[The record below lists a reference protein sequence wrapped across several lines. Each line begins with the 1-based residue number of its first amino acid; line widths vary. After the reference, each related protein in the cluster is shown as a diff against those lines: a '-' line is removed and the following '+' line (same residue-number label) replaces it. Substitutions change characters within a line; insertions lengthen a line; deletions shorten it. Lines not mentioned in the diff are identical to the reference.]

1 MSAFDLLAF
10 AVALIAGSIASV
22 AGFGIGSILTPFLGL
37 QIGVKLAVAAV
48 SIPHVIGTAI
58 RFWTLRH
65 KLDRHVLGTFGLMSA
80 IGGLAGALLHVYAS
94 SPALRIVFACILI
107 FAGLGGV
114 TGFTDRIRF
123 GRVGAWAAG
132 GVSGLLGGLIGN
144 QGGIRAAAMLALDV
158 RKEVFVATAT
168 AIALIVDG
176 VRMPIYLVH
185 EGRAIANVW
194 PLIAITTLGVIA
206 GTLIG
211 RRVLGRIPEQR
222 FRRIVAGVILALG
235 VSMLLTR

>member
-1 MSAFDLLAF
+1 MTAFDALAF
-10 AVALIAGSIASV
+10 VVALFAGSIASV

-48 SIPHVIGTAI
+48 SIPHLIGTLI

-65 KLDRHVLGTFGLMSA
+65 RLNRHVLETFGLMSA
-80 IGGLAGALLHVYAS
+80 IGGLAGALLHVYAT

-107 FAGLGGV
+107 LAGLGGV

-123 GRVGAWAAG
+123 GRVGAWTAG

-144 QGGIRAAAMLALDV
+144 QGGIRAAAMLAL
-158 RKEVFVATAT
+158 EVEKDAFVATAT

-176 VRMPIYLVH
+176 VRMPVYLAH
-185 EGRAIANVW
+185 EGRAIANAW
-194 PLIAITTLGVIA
+194 PLIAVTTAGVII
-206 GTLIG
+206 GTLLG
-211 RRVLGRIPEQR
+211 RRLLGRIPEQR
-222 FRRIVAGVILALG
+222 FRRVVSGVILVLG
-235 VSMLLTR
+235 ISMLLT

>member
-1 MSAFDLLAF
+1 MTPFDAIAFVIALA
-10 AVALIAGSIASV
+10 AGAIASV

-37 QIGVKLAVAAV
+37 HIGVKLAVAAV

-80 IGGLAGALLHVYAS
+80 IGGLAGALLHVYAT
-94 SPALRIVFACILI
+94 SPALRIVFAAILI

-123 GRVGAWAAG
+123 GRVGAWTAG

-158 RKEVFVATAT
+158 PKEAFVATAT

-176 VRMPIYLVH
+176 VRMPVYLAH
-185 EGRAIANVW
+185 EGRAIAHVW
-194 PLIAITTLGVIA
+194 PLIAVTTLGVIT

-211 RRVLGRIPEQR
+211 RRLLGRIPEQK
-222 FRRIVAGVILALG
+222 FRRVVAGVILVLG
-235 VSMLLTR
+235 ISMLFSR

>member
-1 MSAFDLLAF
+1 MTAFDVLAF
-10 AVALIAGSIASV
+10 AVALLAGSIASV

-58 RFWTLRH
+58 RFWTLRD

-80 IGGLAGALLHVYAS
+80 LGGLAGALLHVYAS

-114 TGFTDRIRF
+114 TGFTDRLRF

-158 RKEVFVATAT
+158 RKEAFVATAT

-176 VRMPIYLVH
+176 VRMPIYLAH

-206 GTLIG
+206 GTLLG
-211 RRVLGRIPEQR
+211 KRVLGRIPEQR

>member
-1 MSAFDLLAF
+1 MTGFDLLAF
-10 AVALIAGSIASV
+10 AVALLAGSIASV

-58 RFWTLRH
+58 RFWTLRD

-80 IGGLAGALLHVYAS
+80 LGGLAGALLHVYAS

-114 TGFTDRIRF
+114 TGFTDRLRF

-158 RKEVFVATAT
+158 RKEAFVATAT

-176 VRMPIYLVH
+176 VRMPIYLAH
-185 EGRAIANVW
+185 EGRAIANAW
-194 PLIAITTLGVIA
+194 PLIAIATLGVVI
-206 GTLIG
+206 GTLLG
-211 RRVLGRIPEQR
+211 KRLLGRIPEQR